1 MQIISDRITRRN
13 SPLLHYEFER
23 IVRVTTFGNVFRVVI
38 NAPLV
43 SFNEREDIRGSLQG
57 YVYSQTNQSWGLLLD
72 YPMEGMWETACLTEL
87 KDMNDVQASF
97 DDDFKVLYE
106 QLLKIAGTRPDIN
119 VSAMIEEV

>member
-1 MQIISDRITRRN
+1 MQIISDRISRRV
-13 SPLLHYEFER
+13 SPELHFEFER

-38 NAPLV
+38 QAPLG
-43 SFNEREDIRGSLQG
+43 SFFGRLQG